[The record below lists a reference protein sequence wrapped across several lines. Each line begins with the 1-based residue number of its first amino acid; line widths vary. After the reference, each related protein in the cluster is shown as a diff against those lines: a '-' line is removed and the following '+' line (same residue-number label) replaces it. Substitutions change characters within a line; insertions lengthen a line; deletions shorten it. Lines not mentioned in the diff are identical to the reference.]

1 MSILKTFVHRS
12 VCYLSLAA
20 YISLTA
26 CHPVADVAALNTAL
40 NTLLSNR
47 SIAEETIRD
56 FCRRYQPTDPDYV
69 ALMKSYEKARESY
82 NRVLDSTEQELRT
95 GKRSRTLSA
104 DMERMQQATG
114 DFFGFA
120 ADRFTPTRQFS
131 QRQLQ
136 NAVIIPEDVSK
147 SFKSLPAKAREQAL
161 DSVDATSRWPL
172 WADVAR

>member
-1 MSILKTFVHRS
+1 MKPFVDRW
-12 VCYLSLAA
+12 VCCLSLAA
-20 YISLTA
+20 YVSLTA
-26 CHPVADVAALNTAL
+26 CHPVADLATLNTAL
-40 NTLLSNR
+40 NTLLNNKSV
-47 SIAEETIRD
+47 AEETIRD
-56 FCRRYQPTDPDYV
+56 FSRRYQPTDPDYV
-69 ALMKSYEKARESY
+69 ALMKSYERARDSY
-82 NRVLDSTEQELRT
+82 NRALDSTEQELRT

-120 ADRFTPTRQFS
+120 ADRFSPARQFS

-136 NAVIIPEDVSK
+136 NAVTIPEDISK
-147 SFKSLPAKAREQAL
+147 SFRSLPAKSREQVL